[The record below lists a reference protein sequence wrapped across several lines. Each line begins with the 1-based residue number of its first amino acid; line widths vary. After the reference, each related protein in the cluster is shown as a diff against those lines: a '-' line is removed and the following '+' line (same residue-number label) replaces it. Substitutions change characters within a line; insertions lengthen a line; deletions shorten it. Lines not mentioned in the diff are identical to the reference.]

1 MMSVVLTKTNME
13 MEKINIRRVNTKIKV
28 INKKNNNKN
37 MMINYMKTT
46 NNISRAV
53 TTRLINLMEVNYK
66 QKNNSHT
73 AIKQKKISHKDHHQ
87 TKTDI
92 YSKNTHNSSCS
103 ESNLIL
109 Q

>member
-13 MEKINIRRVNTKIKV
+13 MEKTNIRMMNTKIKV
-28 INKKNNNKN
+28 INKMNNNKN
-37 MMINYMKTT
+37 MMINYMKMT
-46 NNISRAV
+46 NNISKAV
-53 TTRLINLMEVNYK
+53 KTRLINLMKVNYK
-66 QKNNSHT
+66 RENNSHT

-92 YSKNTHNSSCS
+92 YSKNTHNNSCS
-103 ESNLIL
+103 EINLIL

>member
-1 MMSVVLTKTNME
+1 MMSVVLTMINME
-13 MEKINIRRVNTKIKV
+13 MEKINIMMMNTEIKV

-37 MMINYMKTT
+37 MMINYMKMT
-46 NNISRAV
+46 NNILKAV

-87 TKTDI
+87 TKIDI
-92 YSKNTHNSSCS
+92 YSKNTHNNSCS
-103 ESNLIL
+103 GSNLIL